1 MVYREI
7 SHSSLDFS
15 VCIHTRPKA
24 RVYTKKDPVTP
35 RIFHYI
41 TEKNCSCITSVNR
54 NKKLTESNIDL
65 RFVKTTL
72 IGY

>member
-1 MVYREI
+1 M

-15 VCIHTRPKA
+15 ICIHICPKA
-24 RVYTKKDPVTP
+24 RVYTKKDPVTL
-35 RIFHYI
+35 RIFHH
-41 TEKNCSCITSVNR
+41 TTKKNCSCITSVNR

-72 IGY
+72 IAY